1 MNVRLVDL
9 PLHVFEALR
18 DGDATAARD
27 HIGLD
32 IPADFLAANDVWTY
46 MSGLRSDPAN
56 DGWTMNAIV
65 RDDVIVGNAG
75 FKGAPTAEGE
85 VELGYTVLE
94 AHRRQG
100 IAVAVTRLLVERG
113 ECEPTVSR
121 VIAAI
126 SPTNTASIAVVRS
139 AGFDSAPDRIHPR
152 WGRQLIYT
160 KDVSHTS
167 VPH

>member
-18 DGDATAARD
+18 DGDAETARD
-27 HIGLD
+27 HLGLD
-32 IPADFLAANDVWTY
+32 IPPDFLAANDVWTY

-75 FKGAPTAEGE
+75 FKGAPTDGE
-85 VELGYTVLE
+85 VELGYSVLE

-100 IAVAVTRLLVERG
+100 IAVAAIHLLVERCMR
-113 ECEPTVSR
+113 ESTVSR

-126 SPTNTASIAVVRS
+126 RPDNPASIAVITS
-139 AGFDSAPDRIHPR
+139 AGFDPAPDRIHPR
-152 WGRQLIYT
+152 WGRQRIFA
-160 KDVSHTS
+160 KDASQTP

>member
-1 MNVRLVDL
+1 MSVRLVDI

-18 DGDATAARD
+18 DGDAATARG
-27 HIGLD
+27 HLGLD
-32 IPADFLAANDVWTY
+32 IPPDFLAANDVWTF

-56 DGWTMNAIV
+56 VGWTMNAIV
-65 RDDVIVGNAG
+65 RDGVIVGNAG
-75 FKGAPTAEGE
+75 FKGAPTDGV

-100 IAVAVTRLLVERG
+100 IAVAATRLLVERG
-113 ECEPTVSR
+113 EREPAVSR

-126 SPTNTASIAVVRS
+126 NPDNTASIAVVVA
-139 AGFDSAPDRIHPR
+139 AGFDPAPDRIHPR
-152 WGRQLIYT
+152 WGRQLIFG
-160 KDVSHTS
+160 KDVGQTS

>member
-1 MNVRLVDL
+1 MNVRLVDI

-18 DGDATAARD
+18 DGDAETARD
-27 HIGLD
+27 QLGLD
-32 IPADFLAANDVWTY
+32 IPPDFLAAHDVWTY

-56 DGWTMNAIV
+56 VGWTMNAIV
-65 RDDVIVGNAG
+65 RDGVIVGNAG
-75 FKGAPTAEGE
+75 FKGAPADGE

-100 IAVAVTRLLVERG
+100 IAVAATRLLVERG
-113 ECEPTVSR
+113 EREPTVSR

-126 SPTNTASIAVVRS
+126 NPLNTASIAVV
-139 AGFDSAPDRIHPR
+139 AAAAFVAAPDRIHPR
-152 WGRQLIYT
+152 WGRQLIFA
-160 KDVSHTS
+160 KDVGHTS

>member
-1 MNVRLVDL
+1 MNLRLVDL

-18 DGDATAARD
+18 DGDATTARN

-56 DGWTMNAIV
+56 DRWTMNAIV

-75 FKGAPTAEGE
+75 FKGAPTDGE

-113 ECEPTVSR
+113 EREPTVSR

-139 AGFDSAPDRIHPR
+139 AGFDPAPDRMHPR
-152 WGRQLIYT
+152 WGRQLIFA
-160 KDVSHTS
+160 KDTS